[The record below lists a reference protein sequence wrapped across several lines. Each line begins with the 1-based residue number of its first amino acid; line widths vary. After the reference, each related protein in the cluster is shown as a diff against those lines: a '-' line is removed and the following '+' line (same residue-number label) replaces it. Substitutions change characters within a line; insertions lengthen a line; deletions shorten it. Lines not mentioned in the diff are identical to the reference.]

1 MIIGVPREIKNNE
14 NRVGMT
20 PAGIELLT
28 RAGHTVYVETD
39 AGAASGFTNDMY
51 EEVGAQILQTP
62 ADVYGEAEMIVK
74 VKEPIEPEYD
84 LIREGQILFT
94 YFHFAAS
101 EELTRAIIRSRSV
114 AIAYET
120 VIAPDG
126 SLPLLIPMSEVAGR
140 MATQEGA
147 KYLERPMGGRGVL
160 LGGIPG
166 TPPANVLV
174 LGGGVV
180 GTHATKIAA
189 GFGANVTM
197 LDTNLY
203 RLRYLDDVMPKN
215 VRTIFSSPWAIREAI
230 READL
235 VIGAVLIPGAKAPW
249 LITREMLS
257 EMKQGAVIVDVSV
270 DQGGCVETSKPTTHA
285 DPIFTV
291 DGIVHYGV
299 ANMPGAVPYTST
311 IGLTNAT
318 IPYVLKLAELGYEV
332 ALRDDVG
339 LREGLNIINGVVTY
353 RGVSEAFG
361 MEYISAHEA
370 LGMVPNVE
378 GAV

>member
-20 PAGIELLT
+20 PAGVELLT
-28 RAGHTVYVETD
+28 RAGHTVYVENE
-39 AGAASGFTNDMY
+39 AGTASGFTNEMY
-51 EEVGAQILQTP
+51 EAVGAQILQTA

-74 VKEPIEPEYD
+74 VKEPIEPEYE

-101 EELTRAIIRSRSV
+101 EELTHAIVRSRSV

-197 LDTNLY
+197 LDTNLS

-215 VRTIFSSPWAIREAI
+215 VRTLFSSPWAIREAI

-285 DPIFTV
+285 DPVYTV

-332 ALRDDVG
+332 ALRDDIG
-339 LREGLNIINGVVTY
+339 LREGLNVINGVVTY

-361 MEYISAHEA
+361 MEYVSAHEA

>member
-20 PAGIELLT
+20 PAGVELLT
-28 RAGHTVYVETD
+28 RAGHTVHIEND
-39 AGAASGFTNDMY
+39 AGVASGFTNEMY
-51 EEVGAQILQTP
+51 EGVGASILQTA
-62 ADVYGEAEMIVK
+62 ADVYGESEMIVK
-74 VKEPIEPEYD
+74 VKDPIEPEYD

-101 EELTRAIIRSRSV
+101 EELTGAIIRSRSV

-197 LDTNLY
+197 MDTNLS

-215 VRTIFSSPWAIREAI
+215 VRTLFSSPWAIREAI

-249 LITREMLS
+249 LITRDMLS
-257 EMKQGAVIVDVSV
+257 DMKEGAVIVDVSV

-332 ALRDDVG
+332 ALRDDIG
-339 LREGLNIINGVVTY
+339 LREGLNVINGVVTY
-353 RGVSEAFG
+353 RGVAEAFG
-361 MEYISAHEA
+361 LEYISSHEA
-370 LGMVPNVE
+370 LGMVANVD

>member
-1 MIIGVPREIKNNE
+1 MIIGVPREIKPNE
-14 NRVGMT
+14 NRVGAT
-20 PAGIELLT
+20 PAGLQLLV
-28 RAGHTVYVETD
+28 RDGHTVLVETNAGIGSGYSD
-39 AGAASGFTNDMY
+39 ADYEAIGAKI
-51 EEVGAQILQTP
+51 VGSP

-74 VKEPIEPEYD
+74 VKEPIAPEYG
-84 LIREGQILFT
+84 LIREGQVLFT

-101 EELTRAIIRSRSV
+101 RELTEAIIATKSV

-120 VIAPDG
+120 VTAPDG

-147 KYLERPMGGRGVL
+147 KYLEKPMGGRGVL

-166 TPPANVLV
+166 TKPANVLV
-174 LGGGVV
+174 LGGGIV
-180 GTHATKIAA
+180 GTHAAKIAA
-189 GFGANVTM
+189 GFGANVTIM
-197 LDTNLY
+197 DNNLY

-215 VRTIFSSPWAIREAI
+215 VDTMMSTPHAIREAI

-257 EMKQGAVIVDVSV
+257 EMKPGSVIVDVSV

-285 DPIFTV
+285 DPVYEV

-299 ANMPGAVPYTST
+299 ANMPGAVPFTST

-318 IPYVLKLAELGYEV
+318 LPYMLKLANLGYEV
-332 ALRDDVG
+332 ALRDDAG
-339 LREGLNIINGVVTY
+339 LREGLNILNGVVTY
-353 RGVSEAFG
+353 KGVAEAFG
-361 MEYISAHEA
+361 LEYVPVDTA
-370 LGMVPNVE
+370 LGMTE
-378 GAV
+378 MAG